1 VSDDEIADVVENIST
16 ISGYTF
22 KPSYL
27 NMSFNAGTDNYTLK
41 PDNGSG
47 ISSFDKV
54 PSSGDATPV
63 AAFRPYFVK
72 AATQNHTRS
81 IIFSNDRMEELKG
94 VEEQHGDP
102 TKEELSGGLHI
113 WSSKSKIFVK
123 STLRYT
129 VDLRVVTPAGVT
141 VAAFAVKPDHT
152 VEVRADFSGMYVVH
166 TLDGRYIKKLS
177 VRK

>member
-1 VSDDEIADVVENIST
+1 V
-16 ISGYTF
+16 
-22 KPSYL
+22 
-27 NMSFNAGTDNYTLK
+27 
-41 PDNGSG
+41 PDT
-47 ISSFDKV
+47 KV
-54 PSSGDATPV
+54 D
-63 AAFRPYFVK
+63 AFRPFFVFVK
-72 AATQNHTRS
+72 APAGGTRTVEQ
-81 IIFSNDRMEELKG
+81 IVFTRTDNGG

-113 WSSKSKIFVK
+113 WSSKGKIFVK

-166 TLDGRYIKKLS
+166 TLDCRYIKKLS